1 MSQAAIGRRTVLG
14 AAGLVAATPGIVL
27 AAAAKPRVAIESAKG
42 TIVVELEI
50 RRAPITAKNFLR
62 YVNAGAYNNG
72 GTIYRASREKGAP
85 PGHGTIQGEQR
96 GDFRRYP
103 GIPHESTTMTGLKHE
118 AGTISLGR
126 YAPGTATSDFFIC
139 ASAMPYYDADPNRTD
154 GDKLGYPAF
163 GHVVSGM
170 DVVLR
175 ILALPTHGKAAFP
188 ELKGQILTTPI
199 PISVKQIA

>member
-1 MSQAAIGRRTVLG
+1 MSQAAIGRRTLLG
-14 AAGLVAATPGIVL
+14 AAGL
-27 AAAAKPRVAIESAKG
+27 AAAAPTIALAAGGKPRVSIESARG

-50 RRAPITAKNFLR
+50 KKAPITAKNFLR

-72 GTIYRASREKGAP
+72 GVIYRASREKGSP

-103 GIPHESTTMTGLKHE
+103 GIPHESTAVTGVKHE
-118 AGTISLGR
+118 AGAISLGR

-139 ASAMPYYDADPNRTD
+139 ASAMPYYDADPDRAD

-170 DVVLR
+170 EVVLA

-199 PISVKQIA
+199 PIHVTQIA